1 MQNNSQYRDP
11 NHDNLVWTHEFEDEL
26 DAIFIQRIQ
35 KEVTQSCALPM
46 ALPAER
52 IPEKIIQAAGWFWE
66 NVDAAVEERNYLI
79 RNRDICKGN
88 KLNKIIQ
95 LPSQIS
101 AVYGVHRLQEDLRYG
116 TMGDFSL
123 ERMMMSSYSMFGG
136 AGIVGGG
143 MGLTGGT
150 GYSLPDVMVS
160 LLEVDTFNQFLNPPV
175 SYSFNPYS
183 SKLNILGDLG
193 HSDLIIECCK
203 RCRIQDLY
211 NAHYFFRLVVCYCK
225 QSLSSIYGTFE
236 FKLPGGVTINYDRH
250 KSDADEE
257 LEEIKEWAEKNRACD
272 YFMMPNTM

>member
-1 MQNNSQYRDP
+1 MSQYSNP
-11 NHDNLVWTHEFEDEL
+11 NNDNLTWTHSFEDEL
-26 DAIFIQRIQ
+26 DAMFIKRVQA
-35 KEVTQSCALPM
+35 EVTQSCALPM

-52 IPEKIIQAAGWFWE
+52 IPEKIIQAFGWFIE
-66 NVDAAVEERNYLI
+66 NVDMAVEQRNYLI

-88 KLNKIIQ
+88 GLNKIIQ
-95 LPSQIS
+95 LPAQIS

-160 LLEVDTFNQFLNPPV
+160 LYEVDTFNQFLNPPV
-175 SYSFNPYS
+175 SYAFNPYS

-193 HSDLIIECCK
+193 HSDLIIECFK

-211 NAHYFFRLVVCYCK
+211 NSHYFFRLVVCYCK
-225 QSLSSIYGTFE
+225 QSLSTIYGTFE
-236 FKLPGGVTINYDRH
+236 FKLPGGVTINYDMH
-250 KSDADEE
+250 KSDASEE
-257 LEEIKEWAEKNRACD
+257 IEEIKEWAEKNRACD
-272 YFMMPNTM
+272 YFMMPHTM